1 MTTHRR
7 FIRKHGG
14 PRRLGQALGRALVRL
29 DAKGGLRLVRLWR
42 AWRELLGPEL
52 APLMRPLGHRERT
65 LILATED
72 PVVAQEASFLA
83 PLVLEKVHEFLGEE
97 VFDKVHFEL
106 LSGRVPLD
114 EQTAPAPA
122 PSPARPKKPGNLGG
136 LTALLEGD
144 SPVARCY
151 RAYLRLFAA
160 QENEP
165 TPTGAGGHDE
175 RRQDH

>member
-1 MTTHRR
+1 MAERDFQGTRC
-7 FIRKHGG
+7 G
-14 PRRLGQALGRALVRL
+14 PRQLGQALGQALARL
-29 DAKGGLRLVRLWR
+29 DARGGLKLVRLWR
-42 AWRELLGPEL
+42 AWSELLGPEL

-83 PLVLEKVHEFLGEE
+83 PLVLDKVHEFLGEE

-114 EQTAPAPA
+114 VQTAPAPA
-122 PSPARPKKPGNLGG
+122 PSPVRPRRPGNLGG

-151 RAYLRLFAA
+151 RAYVRLFAG

-165 TPTGAGGHDE
+165 TPAGAGGHDE
-175 RRQDH
+175 RRENH